1 MVKPKSATIDEY
13 IDSAPII
20 AKEKLIRLREIL
32 RSVAPD
38 SRESIKW
45 GNPVMEEKRILFAFA
60 AFRDHINF
68 MPTASAMQPFAE
80 ELKDF
85 KTGKGTIQLP
95 YDKPIPEDLISR
107 IASYRAWD
115 VRENDAKWM

>member
-1 MVKPKSATIDEY
+1 MSKIKPATIDEY

-20 AKEKLIRLREIL
+20 AKEKLIRIREIL

-45 GNPVMEEKRILFAFA
+45 GNPVMEENRILFAFA

-68 MPTASAMQPFAE
+68 MPTPSAMQPFAE

>member
-1 MVKPKSATIDEY
+1 MVNKPATIDEY
-13 IDSAPII
+13 IDSAPLI
-20 AKEKLIRLREIL
+20 AKEKLIRIREIL
-32 RSVAPD
+32 RSVAPE

-68 MPTASAMQPFAE
+68 MPTPSAMQPFAE

-95 YDKPIPEDLISR
+95 YDKPIPEDLLSR
-107 IASYRAWD
+107 IASYRVRD
-115 VRENDAKWM
+115 VKENDAKWM

>member
-1 MVKPKSATIDEY
+1 MVKPKPGSIDEY

-20 AKEKLIRLREIL
+20 AKEKLIRIREIL
-32 RSVAPD
+32 RIVAPD

-60 AFRDHINF
+60 AFKDHINF
-68 MPTASAMQPFAE
+68 MPTPSAMQPFAE
-80 ELKDF
+80 ELKNF

-95 YDKPIPEDLISR
+95 YDKPIPEDLITR
-107 IASYRAWD
+107 IAAYRARD